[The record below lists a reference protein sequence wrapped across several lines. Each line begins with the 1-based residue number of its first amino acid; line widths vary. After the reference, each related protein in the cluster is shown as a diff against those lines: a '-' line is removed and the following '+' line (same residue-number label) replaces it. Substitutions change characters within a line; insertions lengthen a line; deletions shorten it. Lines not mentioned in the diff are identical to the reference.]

1 MVRRAVFHPLFYN
14 LSTSHLCLNF
24 LTCKVKIRTPSHL
37 PGQRWGASEMANV
50 AAHKPNGCSRQ
61 GRTVKSLELCLKE
74 RPIGLGKDSPG
85 GYGLTF
91 LLIFGFLLGLHGCII
106 LGHVD
111 DIDVLPIA
119 DGLQQAEE
127 SGSCVPSKECLQ
139 AVKHHFSVEV
149 TQLKPEHKQL
159 LWPQDHLFSKKEATC
174 SFAAAFTGAA
184 TGSADT
190 EPLVLGPDESSTAF
204 PPARFKGL

>member
-1 MVRRAVFHPLFYN
+1 VLTAGKECKRPRALFKGKTY
-14 LSTSHLCLNF
+14 
-24 LTCKVKIRTPSHL
+24 RA
-37 PGQRWGASEMANV
+37 W
-50 AAHKPNGCSRQ
+50 
-61 GRTVKSLELCLKE
+61 
-74 RPIGLGKDSPG
+74 KDSPG
-85 GYGLTF
+85 GDGLTF
-91 LLIFGFLLGLHGCII
+91 LLIFGFLLGLHGCVI

-119 DGLQQAEE
+119 DGLQQAEK

-139 AVKHHFSVEV
+139 AVKHHSSVAV

-159 LWPQDHLFSKKEATC
+159 LWPQDHLFPKKEAIF

-184 TGSADT
+184 IGSADP

-204 PPARFKGL
+204 PPARFNGAVIKQERKIKMFQQS